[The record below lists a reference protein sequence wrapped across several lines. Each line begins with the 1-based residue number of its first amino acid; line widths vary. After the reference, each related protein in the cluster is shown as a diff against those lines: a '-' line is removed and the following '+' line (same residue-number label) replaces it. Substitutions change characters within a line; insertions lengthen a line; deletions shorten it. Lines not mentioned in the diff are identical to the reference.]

1 MTEKMLTRSPTKTLS
16 LEEYRNLETIAEVK
30 HEYHDGEIIEMTGGS
45 INHNSIL
52 INLIVLLKLALRG
65 TNYRLQSSDL
75 RLWIPQYNR
84 GLYPDL
90 MLIAGEP
97 LFSDNRNDEILN
109 PCLII
114 EVLSPST
121 SGYDRGDK
129 FRYYRSIPQ
138 LNQYLLV
145 SQGEILI
152 ESYSK
157 TSENNWLLQEYTPAR
172 GILSLDSLG
181 ISLNLVDIYEGIDF
195 NLNS

>member
-1 MTEKMLTRSPTKTLS
+1 MLTQSPPEILS
-16 LEEYRNLETIAEVK
+16 LEAYRNLETSAETK

-90 MLIAGEP
+90 MIIAGEP

-129 FRYYRSIPQ
+129 FRYYRSLPQ

-172 GILSLDSLG
+172 GIISLDSLG
-181 ISLNLVDIYEGIDF
+181 ISLNLADIYEVIDF

>member
-16 LEEYRNLETIAEVK
+16 LEEYRNLETSAETK

-45 INHNSIL
+45 INHNRL
-52 INLIVLLKLALRG
+52 VRNLIRLLDNALRK
-65 TNYRLQSSDL
+65 TIYEVFPSDL

-90 MLIAGEP
+90 MIIAGEP

-121 SGYDRGDK
+121 SSYDRGDK

-145 SQGEILI
+145 SQEEILI

-172 GILSLDSLG
+172 GIISLDSLG
-181 ISLNLVDIYEGIDF
+181 ISLNLVDIYEGVDF
-195 NLNS
+195 NLKS

>member
-1 MTEKMLTRSPTKTLS
+1 MLTSSPPEILS
-16 LEEYRNLETIAEVK
+16 LEEYRNLETSAETK

-45 INHNSIL
+45 INHNRL
-52 INLIVLLKLALRG
+52 VRNLIRLLDNALRK
-65 TNYRLQSSDL
+65 TIYEVFPSDL

-90 MLIAGEP
+90 MIIAGEP

-109 PCLII
+109 PCVII

-145 SQGEILI
+145 SQEEILI

-172 GILSLDSLG
+172 EIIALDSLG
-181 ISLNLVDIYEGIDF
+181 ISLNLADIYEGIDF
-195 NLNS
+195 SLNS

>member
-1 MTEKMLTRSPTKTLS
+1 MTEKMLTRSPTETLS
-16 LEEYRNLETIAEVK
+16 LEAYRNLETRAETK
-30 HEYHDGEIIEMTGGS
+30 HEYHAGEIIEMTGGS
-45 INHNSIL
+45 INHNRL
-52 INLIVLLKLALRG
+52 VRNLIRLLDNALRK
-65 TNYRLQSSDL
+65 TIYEVFPSDL

-90 MLIAGEP
+90 MIIAGEP

-121 SGYDRGDK
+121 SSYDRGDK

-157 TSENNWLLQEYTPAR
+157 TSENHWLLQEYTPAR
-172 GILSLDSLG
+172 GIISLDSLG
-181 ISLNLVDIYEGIDF
+181 ISLNLADIYEGIDF

>member
-16 LEEYRNLETIAEVK
+16 LEEYRNLETSAETK

-45 INHNSIL
+45 INHNRL
-52 INLIVLLKLALRG
+52 VRNLIRLLDNALRK
-65 TNYRLQSSDL
+65 TIYEVFPSDL

-90 MLIAGEP
+90 MIIAGEP

-121 SGYDRGDK
+121 SSYDRGDK

-157 TSENNWLLQEYTPAR
+157 TSENHWLLQEYIPAR
-172 GILSLDSLG
+172 GIISLDSLG
-181 ISLNLVDIYEGIDF
+181 ISLNLADIYEGIDF

>member
-1 MTEKMLTRSPTKTLS
+1 MLTSSPPKTIS

-90 MLIAGEP
+90 MIIAGEP

-145 SQGEILI
+145 SQEEILI

-172 GILSLDSLG
+172 VIISLDSLG
-181 ISLNLVDIYEGIDF
+181 ISLNLADIYEGVDF
-195 NLNS
+195 N

>member
-1 MTEKMLTRSPTKTLS
+1 MLTQSPPKTRS

-97 LFSDNRNDEILN
+97 LLSDNRNDEILN

-172 GILSLDSLG
+172 GIISLDSLG
-181 ISLNLVDIYEGIDF
+181 ISLNLADIYEGIDF
-195 NLNS
+195 N

>member
-1 MTEKMLTRSPTKTLS
+1 MLTSSPPKTLS

-65 TNYRLQSSDL
+65 TNYRLQSSEL

-90 MLIAGEP
+90 MIIAGEP

-109 PCLII
+109 PCVII

-172 GILSLDSLG
+172 GIISLDSLG
-181 ISLNLVDIYEGIDF
+181 ISLNLADIYEGIDF

>member
-1 MTEKMLTRSPTKTLS
+1 MLTSSPPKTLS
-16 LEEYRNLETIAEVK
+16 LEEYRNLETRAETK

-90 MLIAGEP
+90 MIIAGEP

-109 PCLII
+109 PCVII
-114 EVLSPST
+114 EVLSSST
-121 SGYDRGDK
+121 SSYDRGDK

-172 GILSLDSLG
+172 GIISLDSLG
-181 ISLNLVDIYEGIDF
+181 ISLNLADIYEGIDF
-195 NLNS
+195 N

>member
-1 MTEKMLTRSPTKTLS
+1 MLTSSSPKTLR
-16 LEEYRNLETIAEVK
+16 LEEYRNLETSAETK

-90 MLIAGEP
+90 MIIAGEP
-97 LFSDNRNDEILN
+97 LLSDNRNDEILN

-145 SQGEILI
+145 SQEEILI

-172 GILSLDSLG
+172 GIISLDSLG
-181 ISLNLVDIYEGIDF
+181 ISLNLADIYEGIDF

>member
-1 MTEKMLTRSPTKTLS
+1 MLTSSPPKTLS
-16 LEEYRNLETIAEVK
+16 LEEYRNLETRAETK
-30 HEYHDGEIIEMTGGS
+30 HEYHNGEIIEMTGGS

-65 TNYRLQSSDL
+65 PNYRLQSSDL

-90 MLIAGEP
+90 MIIAGEP

-109 PCLII
+109 PCVII

-172 GILSLDSLG
+172 GIISLDSLG
-181 ISLNLVDIYEGIDF
+181 ISLNIADIYEGINF
-195 NLNS
+195 N

>member
-1 MTEKMLTRSPTKTLS
+1 MLTQSPPKTLS

-52 INLIVLLKLALRG
+52 INLIVLLKLASRG

-84 GLYPDL
+84 DLYPDL
-90 MLIAGEP
+90 MIIAGEP

-109 PCLII
+109 PCVII

-157 TSENNWLLQEYTPAR
+157 TSENNWLLQEYTQAR
-172 GILSLDSLG
+172 GIISLDSLG
-181 ISLNLVDIYEGIDF
+181 ISLNLADIYEGVDF
-195 NLNS
+195 N

>member
-1 MTEKMLTRSPTKTLS
+1 MLTSSPPKTIS

-45 INHNSIL
+45 INHNRL
-52 INLIVLLKLALRG
+52 VRNLIRLLDNALRK
-65 TNYRLQSSDL
+65 TIYEVFPSDL

-90 MLIAGEP
+90 MIIAGEP

-157 TSENNWLLQEYTPAR
+157 TSENHWLLQEYIPAR
-172 GILSLDSLG
+172 GIISLDSLG
-181 ISLNLVDIYEGIDF
+181 ISLNLADIYEEIHF
-195 NLNS
+195 N

>member
-16 LEEYRNLETIAEVK
+16 LEEYRNLETRAETK

-45 INHNSIL
+45 INHNRL
-52 INLIVLLKLALRG
+52 VRNLIRLLDNALRK
-65 TNYRLQSSDL
+65 TIYEVFPSDL

-97 LFSDNRNDEILN
+97 LFSDHRNDEILN
-109 PCLII
+109 PCVII

-138 LNQYLLV
+138 LNHYLLV

-157 TSENNWLLQEYTPAR
+157 TSENNWLLQEYTPVR
-172 GILSLDSLG
+172 GIISLDSLG
-181 ISLNLVDIYEGIDF
+181 ISLNLADIYEGIDF
-195 NLNS
+195 SLNS

>member
-1 MTEKMLTRSPTKTLS
+1 MLTSSPPKTLS
-16 LEEYRNLETIAEVK
+16 LEAYRNLETIAEVK

-90 MLIAGEP
+90 MIIAGEP

-109 PCLII
+109 PCVII
-114 EVLSPST
+114 EVLSSST
-121 SGYDRGDK
+121 SSYDRGDK

-157 TSENNWLLQEYTPAR
+157 TSENNWLLQEYTPPK
-172 GILSLDSLG
+172 GIISLDSLG
-181 ISLNLVDIYEGIDF
+181 ISLNLADIYEGIDF
-195 NLNS
+195 N

>member
-1 MTEKMLTRSPTKTLS
+1 MLTSSPPKTLS
-16 LEEYRNLETIAEVK
+16 LEAYRNLETIAEVK
-30 HEYHDGEIIEMTGGS
+30 HEYHNGEIIEMTGGS

-75 RLWIPQYNR
+75 RLWIPQYNC

-90 MLIAGEP
+90 MIIAGEP

-109 PCLII
+109 PCVII

-172 GILSLDSLG
+172 GIISLDSLG
-181 ISLNLVDIYEGIDF
+181 ISLNLADIYEGIDF
-195 NLNS
+195 SLNS

>member
-1 MTEKMLTRSPTKTLS
+1 MLTQSPPKTLS

-75 RLWIPQYNR
+75 RLWIPQYNC

-90 MLIAGEP
+90 MIIAGEP

-157 TSENNWLLQEYTPAR
+157 TSENHWLLQEYIPAR
-172 GILSLDSLG
+172 GIISLDSLG
-181 ISLNLVDIYEGIDF
+181 ISLNLADIYEGIDF

>member
-109 PCLII
+109 PCVII

-172 GILSLDSLG
+172 GIISLDSLG
-181 ISLNLVDIYEGIDF
+181 ISLNLADIYEGIDF

>member
-1 MTEKMLTRSPTKTLS
+1 MLTRSPTKTLS

-45 INHNSIL
+45 INHNRL
-52 INLIVLLKLALRG
+52 VRNLIRLLDNALRK
-65 TNYRLQSSDL
+65 TIYEVFPSDL

-90 MLIAGEP
+90 MIIAGEP

-121 SGYDRGDK
+121 SSYDRGDK

-157 TSENNWLLQEYTPAR
+157 TSENHWLLQEYIPAR
-172 GILSLDSLG
+172 GIISLDSLG
-181 ISLNLVDIYEGIDF
+181 ISLNLADIYEGIDF

>member
-1 MTEKMLTRSPTKTLS
+1 MLTQSPPEILS
-16 LEEYRNLETIAEVK
+16 LEEYRNLETSAETK

-90 MLIAGEP
+90 MIIAGEP

-109 PCLII
+109 PCVII

-172 GILSLDSLG
+172 GIISLDSLG
-181 ISLNLVDIYEGIDF
+181 ISLNLADIYEGIDF

>member
-1 MTEKMLTRSPTKTLS
+1 MLTSSPPKILS
-16 LEEYRNLETIAEVK
+16 LEEYRNLETRAETK
-30 HEYHDGEIIEMTGGS
+30 HEYQDGEIIEMTGGS

-90 MLIAGEP
+90 MIIAGEP

-145 SQGEILI
+145 SQEEILI

-172 GILSLDSLG
+172 GIISLDSLG
-181 ISLNLVDIYEGIDF
+181 ISLNLVDIYEGVDF

>member
-1 MTEKMLTRSPTKTLS
+1 MLTQSPTKTLS
-16 LEEYRNLETIAEVK
+16 LEEYRNLETSAETK

-45 INHNSIL
+45 INHNRL
-52 INLIVLLKLALRG
+52 VRNLIRLLDNALRK
-65 TNYRLQSSDL
+65 TIYEVFPSDL

-90 MLIAGEP
+90 MIIAGEP

-121 SGYDRGDK
+121 SSYDRGDK

-157 TSENNWLLQEYTPAR
+157 TSENHWLLQEYIPAR
-172 GILSLDSLG
+172 GIISLDSLG
-181 ISLNLVDIYEGIDF
+181 ISLNLADIYEGIDF

>member
-1 MTEKMLTRSPTKTLS
+1 MLTSSPPKTIS

-30 HEYHDGEIIEMTGGS
+30 QEYHDGEIIEMTGGS

-97 LFSDNRNDEILN
+97 LLSDNRNDEILN

-157 TSENNWLLQEYTPAR
+157 TSDNNWLLQEYTPAR
-172 GILSLDSLG
+172 GIISLDSLG
-181 ISLNLVDIYEGIDF
+181 ISLNLADIYEGIDF

>member
-1 MTEKMLTRSPTKTLS
+1 MLTQSPPKTLS

-90 MLIAGEP
+90 MIIAGEP

-109 PCLII
+109 PCVII

-145 SQGEILI
+145 SQEEILI

-157 TSENNWLLQEYTPAR
+157 TSENNWLLQEYTQAR
-172 GILSLDSLG
+172 GIISLDSLG
-181 ISLNLVDIYEGIDF
+181 ISLNLADIYEGVDF
-195 NLNS
+195 N

>member
-1 MTEKMLTRSPTKTLS
+1 MLTSSPPKTLS
-16 LEEYRNLETIAEVK
+16 LEAYRNLETIAEVK

-90 MLIAGEP
+90 MIIAGEP

-109 PCLII
+109 PCVII
-114 EVLSPST
+114 EVLSSST
-121 SGYDRGDK
+121 SSYDRGDK

-172 GILSLDSLG
+172 GIISLDSLG
-181 ISLNLVDIYEGIDF
+181 ISLNLADIYEGIDF
-195 NLNS
+195 N

>member
-1 MTEKMLTRSPTKTLS
+1 MLTQSPPKTLS

-90 MLIAGEP
+90 MIIAGEP

-114 EVLSPST
+114 EVLSPFT
-121 SGYDRGDK
+121 SSYDRGDK

-157 TSENNWLLQEYTPAR
+157 TSENHWLLQEYIPAR
-172 GILSLDSLG
+172 GIISLDSLG
-181 ISLNLVDIYEGIDF
+181 ISLNLADIYEGIDF

>member
-1 MTEKMLTRSPTKTLS
+1 MLTQSPPEILS
-16 LEEYRNLETIAEVK
+16 LEEYRNLETSAETK

-90 MLIAGEP
+90 MIIAGEP

-138 LNQYLLV
+138 LNHYLLV
-145 SQGEILI
+145 SQEEILI

-172 GILSLDSLG
+172 GIISLDSLG
-181 ISLNLVDIYEGIDF
+181 ISLNLADIYEGIDF

>member
-1 MTEKMLTRSPTKTLS
+1 MLTSSPPKTLS

-30 HEYHDGEIIEMTGGS
+30 QEYHDGEIIEMTGVS

-172 GILSLDSLG
+172 GIISLDSLG
-181 ISLNLVDIYEGIDF
+181 ISLNLADIYEGIDF
-195 NLNS
+195 N

>member
-1 MTEKMLTRSPTKTLS
+1 MLTQSPPKTLS

-90 MLIAGEP
+90 MIIAGEP

-109 PCLII
+109 PCVII

-157 TSENNWLLQEYTPAR
+157 TSENHWLLQEYTPAR
-172 GILSLDSLG
+172 GIISLDSLG
-181 ISLNLVDIYEGIDF
+181 ISLNLADIYEGIDF

>member
-1 MTEKMLTRSPTKTLS
+1 MLTQSPPKTLS

-181 ISLNLVDIYEGIDF
+181 ISLNLADIYEGIDF
-195 NLNS
+195 YE

>member
-1 MTEKMLTRSPTKTLS
+1 MLTSSPPEILS
-16 LEEYRNLETIAEVK
+16 LEEYRNLETSAETK

-45 INHNSIL
+45 INHNRL
-52 INLIVLLKLALRG
+52 VRNLIRLLDNALRK
-65 TNYRLQSSDL
+65 TIYEVFPSDL

-90 MLIAGEP
+90 MIIAGEP

-121 SGYDRGDK
+121 SSYDRGDK

-157 TSENNWLLQEYTPAR
+157 TSENHWLLQEYIPAR
-172 GILSLDSLG
+172 GIISLDSLG
-181 ISLNLVDIYEGIDF
+181 ISLNLADIYEGIDF

>member
-1 MTEKMLTRSPTKTLS
+1 MLTSSPPETLS
-16 LEEYRNLETIAEVK
+16 LEEYRNLETSAETK

-90 MLIAGEP
+90 MIIAGEP

-172 GILSLDSLG
+172 GIISLDSLG
-181 ISLNLVDIYEGIDF
+181 ISLNLADIYEGIDF
-195 NLNS
+195 N

>member
-16 LEEYRNLETIAEVK
+16 LEEYRSLETRAENK

-45 INHNSIL
+45 INHNRL
-52 INLIVLLKLALRG
+52 VRNLIRLLDNALRK
-65 TNYRLQSSDL
+65 TIYEVFPSDL

-172 GILSLDSLG
+172 GIISLDSLG
-181 ISLNLVDIYEGIDF
+181 ISLNLADIYEGIDF
-195 NLNS
+195 NLNA

>member
-1 MTEKMLTRSPTKTLS
+1 MLTSSPPKTLS
-16 LEEYRNLETIAEVK
+16 LEAYRNLETIAEVK

-75 RLWIPQYNR
+75 RLWIPQYNC

-90 MLIAGEP
+90 MIIAGEP

-152 ESYSK
+152 ESYSQ

-181 ISLNLVDIYEGIDF
+181 ISLNLADIYEGINF
-195 NLNS
+195 N

>member
-1 MTEKMLTRSPTKTLS
+1 MLTSSPPKILS
-16 LEEYRNLETIAEVK
+16 LEEYRNLETRAETK
-30 HEYHDGEIIEMTGGS
+30 HEYQDGEIIEMTGGS

-90 MLIAGEP
+90 MIIAGEP

-157 TSENNWLLQEYTPAR
+157 TSENHWLLQEYIPAR
-172 GILSLDSLG
+172 GIISLDSLG
-181 ISLNLVDIYEGIDF
+181 ISLNLADIYEGIDF

>member
-1 MTEKMLTRSPTKTLS
+1 MLTRSPTKTLS
-16 LEEYRNLETIAEVK
+16 LEEYRNLETRAETK

-45 INHNSIL
+45 INHNRL
-52 INLIVLLKLALRG
+52 VRNLIRLLDNALRK
-65 TNYRLQSSDL
+65 TIYEVFPSDL

-90 MLIAGEP
+90 MIIAGEP
-97 LFSDNRNDEILN
+97 LFSDHRNDEILN
-109 PCLII
+109 PCVII

-121 SGYDRGDK
+121 SSYDRGDK

-172 GILSLDSLG
+172 VIISLDSLG
-181 ISLNLVDIYEGIDF
+181 ISLNLADIYEGVDF

>member
-1 MTEKMLTRSPTKTLS
+1 MLTQSPPKTLS

-84 GLYPDL
+84 GLY
-90 MLIAGEP
+90 
-97 LFSDNRNDEILN
+97 
-109 PCLII
+109 
-114 EVLSPST
+114 
-121 SGYDRGDK
+121 
-129 FRYYRSIPQ
+129 Q

-157 TSENNWLLQEYTPAR
+157 TSENHWLLQEYIPAR
-172 GILSLDSLG
+172 GIISLDSLG
-181 ISLNLVDIYEGIDF
+181 ISLNLADIYEGIDF
-195 NLNS
+195 N